1 MIYLEG
7 EATGFHTDE
16 PAHTNPHV
24 RRNRSLRKKRCV
36 CFDLFCL
43 KKNGNGNY
51 LIFFFQERPDLWT
64 LPLFTAWNKNCCC
77 LWSSSSRKWI
87 FEISQVLNHFKI
99 DFGGFHSAH
108 KIRKINPQQFLF
120 YHPDVISL
128 CGGFKYFSVYLR
140 AAQCWV
146 YVSESDMTR
155 VGSP

>member
-1 MIYLEG
+1 MNQPTQTHMSEG
-7 EATGFHTDE
+7 TGLLGKKG
-16 PAHTNPHV
+16 V
-24 RRNRSLRKKRCV
+24 CVSICSVWRKMV
-36 CFDLFCL
+36 MAIIWF
-43 KKNGNGNY
+43 
-51 LIFFFQERPDLWT
+51 FFFQERPDLWT